1 MRDGALMMN
10 NRCFEI
16 IVNSLSIVPASV
28 RYGFLIVFCIGTILL
43 FLLFGPRKALKYS
56 AGFFLIE
63 YLIFLFI
70 LTVLAREVQSER
82 TFNFTPFWSYRSL
95 IEGNKY
101 YLPQAILNVITF
113 IPVGVLLG
121 SVYRNIKWYTVLA
134 TCASLSIVIETLQFV
149 LKLGFT
155 EFDDL
160 FHNILGGLLGDGVY
174 LVIVRVLDSFIK
186 R

>member
-1 MRDGALMMN
+1 MN
-10 NRCFEI
+10 NHYFEI
-16 IVNSLSIVPASV
+16 IFNSLSIVPASV

-43 FLLFGPRKALKYS
+43 WGLFGSRKGLKYS
-56 AGFFLIE
+56 AGIFLIE

-82 TFNFTPFWSYRSL
+82 AFNFTPFWSYRSL

-101 YLPQAILNVITF
+101 YLPQAIMNVIAF

-121 SVYRNIKWYTVLA
+121 SVFSDIKWYTVLA
-134 TCASLSIVIETLQFV
+134 TCASISIVIETLQFV
-149 LKLGFT
+149 LKRGFT

-160 FHNILGGLLGDGVY
+160 FHNILGGLLGYGVY
-174 LVIVRVLDSFIK
+174 LVIARVLDSFIK
-186 R
+186 S